1 MFDPDALRARFREL
15 TEKSQAIRAVSVPL
29 RERRDAMVADHEAKM
44 APLQR
49 EIREIEAP
57 LFDVEQER
65 AMIAR
70 ALNGKTG

>member
-1 MFDPDALRARFREL
+1 MLDPDALRARFREL
-15 TEKSQAIRAVSVPL
+15 TGKSQAIRAVAVPL
-29 RERRDAMVADHEAKM
+29 RDRRDAMVADHEAKL
-44 APLQR
+44 APIQR

-57 LFDVEQER
+57 LYEIEQER